1 MKTYINQNLTGIN
14 ILPGIILAV
23 MLSLALPGFSQSG
36 DKGKLLQMIEQ
47 DRTTVDAV
55 AGYNEDIQRHILQI
69 AQTPEALNKIEEL
82 QKRSQ
87 SEFRN
92 IIDRYNRDAQTAFYE
107 MARYPN
113 LISDLASNGKP
124 STSEVNRIVS
134 NYPEDIQPIAQ
145 KYGRKYFDVF
155 VRIYRLNNEID
166 RAFQLYLEP
175 YSSRTRESVNVLLAH
190 PEIVSALIDDMS
202 FISLMGDVYSQDPRW
217 TERYLA
223 QVSRELAEQKEQ
235 DLDAYRNQITNDPE
249 AYNEMLEAS
258 ERFARENNEVR
269 YINNNTPTIEVRVIN
284 NYPFWFGYPYWYSSP
299 YWRPRPIYYH
309 TGFYRNYH
317 GNVIFVGLP
326 SYHFLHW
333 QTHYHPTLFPHL
345 SYNYYS
351 YYENHYA
358 NNYRNSHRPVPYQG
372 FYRSIERNV
381 IHNPRVNNSTLERI
395 DKQRGHDIV
404 RKPNRMEYGSSTVSG
419 RGQTSG
425 VRRSD
430 GGGTIN
436 RQGSTTTR
444 ENVTGRR
451 NDQPVSGRS
460 GSSVINRS
468 GSNTTSP
475 GTTGTVNRRQNNTTN
490 PGASG
495 SGSVN
500 RNESSTPN
508 QGTSGGSVNRRQ
520 YNTANPGRTEGP
532 VNRRSSESGRG
543 TIRRE
548 TAPAVSSP
556 EATPSSRSDQGTYI
570 NRRNNENSEYNPGST
585 RNTSTPSATRRGQS
599 SSATGSGTII
609 QQQRSAG
616 IPQRS
621 ERAAPAQRSAKVSAP
636 DAPSRVERSSAPA
649 RREESSAS
657 ERSSE
662 RSAPVQ
668 RESRATINEAPD
680 RGATRETQS
689 SSRGASSESSKET
702 RSSRRQR

>member
-14 ILPGIILAV
+14 ILPRIILAI

-47 DRTTVDAV
+47 DRTTLDAI

-69 AQTPEALNKIEEL
+69 AQTPEALIKIEEL

-87 SEFRN
+87 SEFRD
-92 IIDRYNRDAQTAFYE
+92 IIDRYDRDAQTAFYE

-113 LISDLASNGKP
+113 LISDLVSNGQP
-124 STSEVNRIVS
+124 SSSDINRIAS

-145 KYGRKYFDVF
+145 KYGRRYFDVF
-155 VRIYRLNNEID
+155 VRIDRLNNEID

-175 YSSRTRESVNVLLAH
+175 YSSRTRESVNVLLGY

-202 FISLMGDVYSQDPRW
+202 FTSLLGDVYSQDPRW
-217 TERYLA
+217 TDRYLA
-223 QVSRELAEQKEQ
+223 QVSRELAELKER

-269 YINNNTPTIEVRVIN
+269 YINNNTPTVEITVIN
-284 NYPFWFGYPYWYSSP
+284 SYPFWFGYPYWYSAP

-309 TGFYRNYH
+309 TGFYRNYY
-317 GNVIFVGLP
+317 GNVVFVGLP

-333 QTHYHPTLFPHL
+333 HTHYHPTLFPHL

-351 YYENHYA
+351 YYENHYTKY
-358 NNYRNSHRPVPYQG
+358 YRNSHRPVPYHG
-372 FYRSIERNV
+372 FYSSIERNV

-404 RKPNRMEYGSSTVSG
+404 RKPNRMEYGSASVSG

-430 GGGTIN
+430 GSGTIN
-436 RQGSTTTR
+436 RQGSATTR

-451 NDQPVSGRS
+451 NDQTTGSGRS
-460 GSSVINRS
+460 GSGINRS
-468 GSNTTSP
+468 GSNTTAP
-475 GTTGTVNRRQNNTTN
+475 GSTGTVNRRQNSTTN
-490 PGASG
+490 PGTSG
-495 SGSVN
+495 SGSVK

-508 QGTSGGSVNRRQ
+508 QGNGSVNRRQ
-520 YNTANPGRTEGP
+520 YNTINPGRTEGP
-532 VNRRSSESGRG
+532 VNRRSSESGSG

-548 TAPAVSSP
+548 PAPAVSSP
-556 EATPSSRSDQGTYI
+556 DATPARRSDQGTYI
-570 NRRNNENSEYNPGST
+570 NRGNSGNSGYNPGRT
-585 RNTSTPSATRRGQS
+585 QNTTTPSATRQGQG
-599 SSATGSGTII
+599 SSATGSGTVI
-609 QQQRSAG
+609 QQQRSSG

-621 ERAAPAQRSAKVSAP
+621 ESAAPDQRAGKVSSQ

-649 RREESSAS
+649 RREASSAS
-657 ERSSE
+657 EQKSGRSE
-662 RSAPVQ
+662 PVQ
-668 RESRATINEAPD
+668 RESRATINQAPD
-680 RGATRETQS
+680 RGAARETQS
-689 SSRGASSESSKET
+689 SPSREASSGSSKET
-702 RSSRRQR
+702 GSSRRQR